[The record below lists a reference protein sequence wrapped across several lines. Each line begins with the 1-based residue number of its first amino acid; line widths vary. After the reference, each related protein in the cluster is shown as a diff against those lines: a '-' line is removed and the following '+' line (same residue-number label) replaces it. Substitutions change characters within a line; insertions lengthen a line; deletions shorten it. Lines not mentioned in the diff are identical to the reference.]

1 MGGAG
6 PTLREDRL
14 IAPDGQAPDGLALQ
28 LKATTR
34 RFGGITAVSEVDL
47 EVTVGARHGVIGP
60 NGAGKT
66 TLFNVISGELKATEG
81 RIELFGRDITRMSAP
96 SRVALG
102 LGRTY
107 QITRTFNT
115 LTVRENLTLGSHGL
129 QRSKFSML
137 KSWRSYAS
145 RGREVEELAERFG
158 LAERLDSPAADL
170 SHGEVRQLEVAL
182 TLALKPR
189 LLLLD
194 EPGAGLSPGE
204 RVAMRDLLR
213 RLPDELTLVMIEHDM
228 DLVRDLVSRVTVLH
242 FGRVVAEG
250 STAEIQNH
258 PEVRE
263 IYLGSRA

>member
-1 MGGAG
+1 MDSDGRGPALRLAG
-6 PTLREDRL
+6 V
-14 IAPDGQAPDGLALQ
+14 
-28 LKATTR
+28 TR
-34 RFGGITAVSEVDL
+34 RFGGLMAVSEVDI
-47 EVTVGARHGVIGP
+47 EVAAGARHGVIGP

-81 RIELFGRDITRMSAP
+81 RIELFGRPITRSSAP
-96 SRVALG
+96 ARVALG

-137 KSWRSYAS
+137 RSWRSYTD
-145 RGREVEELAERFG
+145 RGREVEDLAERFG
-158 LAERLDSPAADL
+158 LADRLDSPAADL

-182 TLALKPR
+182 ALALKPR

-213 RLPDELTLVMIEHDM
+213 RLPEDLTLVMIEHDM
-228 DLVRDLVSRVTVLH
+228 DLVRELVSRITVLH
-242 FGRVVAEG
+242 SGRVVAEG
-250 STAEIQNH
+250 STSEIQKH
-258 PEVRE
+258 PEVRQ
-263 IYLGSRA
+263 IYLGSKG

>member
-1 MGGAG
+1 
-6 PTLREDRL
+6 L
-14 IAPDGQAPDGLALQ
+14 IGSDGQRPEGRALR
-28 LKATTR
+28 LMATTR
-34 RFGGITAVSEVDL
+34 RFGGITAVSQIDL
-47 EVTVGARHGVIGP
+47 EVPVGARHGVIGP

-81 RIELFGRDITRMSAP
+81 RIELFGRDVTRMSP
-96 SRVALG
+96 PTRVALG

-115 LTVRENLTLGSHGL
+115 LTVRENLTLGAHGL
-129 QRSKFSML
+129 RRSKFSML
-137 KSWRSYAS
+137 KPWGSYAD
-145 RGREVEELAERFG
+145 RRREVEELAARFG
-158 LAERLDSPAADL
+158 LAEKLDSRAADL

-182 TLALKPR
+182 ALALKPK

-204 RVAMRDLLR
+204 RLSMRDFLR
-213 RLPDELTLVMIEHDM
+213 RLPADLTLVMIEHDM
-228 DLVRDLVSRVTVLH
+228 DLVREVVSRVTVLH

-250 STAEIQNH
+250 STSEIQNH

-263 IYLGSRA
+263 IYLGVTG